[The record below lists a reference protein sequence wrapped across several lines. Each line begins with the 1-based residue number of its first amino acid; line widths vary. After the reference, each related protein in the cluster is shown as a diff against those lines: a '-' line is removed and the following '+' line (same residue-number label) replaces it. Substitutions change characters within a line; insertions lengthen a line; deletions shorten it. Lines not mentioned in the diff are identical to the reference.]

1 MVTNAAAPGLP
12 GFIWVTIEKAS
23 ELLGLTRQAIYA
35 RIKRR
40 EWREGSEYQKRGH
53 RVFINM
59 PAVYAWIEQA

>member
-1 MVTNAAAPGLP
+1 MGNTNTPGLT
-12 GFIWVTIEKAS
+12 GIIWVTIEKAA

-40 EWREGSEYQKRGH
+40 EWREGSEYKKRGH

-59 PAVYAWIEQA
+59 PAVYQWIAQE

>member
-1 MVTNAAAPGLP
+1 MVIAAAPALP
-12 GFIWVTIEKAS
+12 GLIWVTVEKAA

-40 EWREGSEYQKRGH
+40 EWRKDREYKKVRG
-53 RVFINM
+53 RLFVNM

>member
-1 MVTNAAAPGLP
+1 MVNAASPGLP
-12 GFIWVTIEKAS
+12 GFVWVTIEKAS

-40 EWREGSEYQKRGH
+40 EWRNGFEYKKLGN

-59 PAVYAWIEQA
+59 PAIYAWIAQA

>member
-1 MVTNAAAPGLP
+1 MRHASEPGLT
-12 GFIWVTIEKAS
+12 GIIWVTIERAA

-40 EWREGSEYQKRGH
+40 EWREGTQYKKRGN

-59 PAVYAWIEQA
+59 PEVYAWIEQA

>member
-1 MVTNAAAPGLP
+1 MGKENPPGLT
-12 GFIWVTIEKAS
+12 GIIWVTIEKAS

-40 EWREGSEYQKRGH
+40 EWREGSEYVKRGQ

-59 PAVYAWIEQA
+59 PAVYAWIAQA

>member
-1 MVTNAAAPGLP
+1 MGTSAPASIA
-12 GFIWVTIEKAS
+12 GFVWVTIEKAA

-40 EWREGSEYQKRGH
+40 EWREGTEYAKRGH

-59 PAVYAWIEQA
+59 PAVYAWIAQA

>member
-1 MVTNAAAPGLP
+1 MGNATTAGFPGI
-12 GFIWVTIEKAS
+12 IWVTIEKAA

-40 EWREGSEYQKRGH
+40 EWSEGAHYKKRGH

-59 PAVYAWIEQA
+59 PAIYAWIEQA

>member
-1 MVTNAAAPGLP
+1 MGKENSPGLT
-12 GFIWVTIEKAS
+12 GIIWVTIEKAS

-40 EWREGSEYQKRGH
+40 EWREGSEYVKRGQ

-59 PAVYAWIEQA
+59 PAVYAWIAQA

>member
-1 MVTNAAAPGLP
+1 MDTPTGSALP
-12 GFIWVTIEKAS
+12 HLIWVTIEKAA

-40 EWREGSEYQKRGH
+40 EWREGVEYSKRGH

-59 PAVYAWIEQA
+59 PAVYAWITQG